1 MSTPVPAAA
10 PAAPHALDGLAAH
23 LRDVRLPLPLEGAEQ
38 GRRDVSAA
46 LTQLADHI
54 APRLASL
61 DAPLLVV
68 VGGSTGA
75 GKSTIVNA
83 LVGRP
88 VTRAGAIRPTT
99 RQPILLHHPD
109 DAAWFAG
116 SRILPGMAR
125 VQAQVVADPEGAVR
139 ERDRKRAGADPM
151 RSPDPMPAEGD
162 VAATSLVLLADPAI
176 PRGLAL
182 LDAPDI
188 DSVSSGN
195 RELARQLLRAADLW
209 LFVTTANRYADA
221 VPWEVLR
228 SAAARDVTVAV
239 VMNRIPPRAG
249 VAEELAAD
257 LRKLLDR
264 DHLDAARLFLIEESE
279 IDEAGMLAP
288 EKVAE
293 IAAFY
298 RELAE
303 DAQGRG
309 SIARRTLA
317 GAVGSL
323 AVSARAI
330 AGHVDDQEDEIARL
344 QSEADAAFAD
354 ARQRIDAVL
363 GDGSLLRGEVLARWQ
378 DVVGTG
384 DFFRG
389 VETAFGRVRDRVASA
404 LKGEPAPAIAAETA
418 LESGLVHVVIDET
431 ARAAER
437 TDTAWRGTASGRMLL
452 DGTDLSRV
460 PEEYREEVASA
471 VRAWQGDVLDL
482 VRKEGA
488 DRRTKAR
495 VMSLGVNAVG
505 VAVMVVV
512 FASTAFIPTGL
523 EVGAGATTAVV
534 GQKLL
539 ETIFGDEAV
548 RRLAR
553 TARVALSDRLDRL
566 VAQRAEPF
574 RSRLDVL
581 ASSTTSAE
589 LEEDAAGLDAL
600 AASIRAGEA
609 LEVPAVAS
617 EAAVDEADAP
627 ADVVADADEPA
638 PRPVDPW
645 SIEARPADR
654 EDTSSERGELA

>member
-1 MSTPVPAAA
+1 MSTAA
-10 PAAPHALDGLAAH
+10 PAGPHALDELGAH
-23 LRDVRLPLPLEGAEQ
+23 LRAVRLPLPLEGAEA
-38 GRRDVSAA
+38 GRRDVAAA
-46 LTQLADHI
+46 LTQLADHV

-83 LVGRP
+83 LIGRP

-99 RQPILLHHPD
+99 RRPILLHHPD
-109 DAAWFAG
+109 DAPWFAG

-125 VQAQVVADPEGAVR
+125 VQGEVVPEGAR
-139 ERDRKRAGADPM
+139 GGGAG
-151 RSPDPMPAEGD
+151 PDPMPAEGD
-162 VAATSLVLLADPAI
+162 IPATSLVLLADPAV

-188 DSVSSGN
+188 DSVSAGN

-228 SAAARDVTVAV
+228 TAASRDVTVAV
-239 VMNRIPPRAG
+239 VMNRIPPRPG
-249 VAEELAAD
+249 VAEELSGD
-257 LRKLLDR
+257 LRALLER
-264 DHLDAARLFLIEESE
+264 DQLGAARLFLIEESD
-279 IDEAGMLAP
+279 IDDDGMLAP
-288 EKVAE
+288 QRVAE
-293 IAAFY
+293 IRAFFADLAA
-298 RELAE
+298 
-303 DAQGRG
+303 DAAGRG
-309 SIARRTLA
+309 TIARRTLA
-317 GAVGSL
+317 GAVSAL
-323 AVSARAI
+323 AGSAREI
-330 AGHVDDQEDEIARL
+330 AARVDDQEAEVTRLHVEVDSAFEEAR
-344 QSEADAAFAD
+344 
-354 ARQRIDAVL
+354 RRIDAVL

-389 VETAFGRVRDRVASA
+389 METAVGRVRDRIAGA
-404 LKGEPAPAIAAETA
+404 LRGEPAPAVAAENA
-418 LESGLVHVVIDET
+418 LETGLVHVVIDET

-437 TDTAWRGTASGRMLL
+437 ADTAWRATASGRLL
-452 DGTDLSRV
+452 IDGDDLSRV
-460 PEEYREEVASA
+460 SEDYRDEVAAA
-471 VRAWQGDVLDL
+471 VRAWQGDVLEL
-482 VRKEGA
+482 VRREGA

-495 VMSLGVNAVG
+495 VLSLGVNAVG

-553 TARVALSDRLDRL
+553 TARTALSERLDTL
-566 VAQRAEPF
+566 VARRAEPF
-574 RSRLDVL
+574 RERLHL
-581 ASSTTSAE
+581 LEGGTSSLE
-589 LEEDAAGLDAL
+589 LEDDAEALDRLTRDIRSGRAIEVDDEDRAAAHDAAP
-600 AASIRAGEA
+600 AASERTG
-609 LEVPAVAS
+609 
-617 EAAVDEADAP
+617 ADSADLAP
-627 ADVVADADEPA
+627 DDPSQPNMPRYDVEPGA
-638 PRPVDPW
+638 
-645 SIEARPADR
+645 ADR
-654 EDTSSERGELA
+654 EGTA